1 MCYFGHAKVGG
12 NRTRS
17 VSRVDPGLKDAVRDS
32 DSVIQCEIRDGCRGT
47 KEVAENIV
55 PDPI

>member
-1 MCYFGHAKVGG
+1 MWCFGHAKIGG
-12 NRTRS
+12 DRTHS
-17 VSRVDPGLKDAVRDS
+17 VSRVDPGLKDAVRGS